1 MTQYTCSLD
10 AEVLEDRTRAGKDTK
25 GTIYILG
32 HSQDEIRRLV
42 TKRRSSGR
50 APNGCCEARAS
61 STEPLP
67 TTLLNFTHGRRT
79 HE

>member
-1 MTQYTCSLD
+1 MTQHTCILD
-10 AEVLEDRTRAGKDTK
+10 AEVLEDRTRAGKDT
-25 GTIYILG
+25 IYILG

-42 TKRRSSGR
+42 SKRRSSGR

-67 TTLLNFTHGRRT
+67 TNLLNFTHAGRRT

>member
-1 MTQYTCSLD
+1 MTQHTCILD
-10 AEVLEDRTRAGKDTK
+10 AEVLEDRTRAGKDT
-25 GTIYILG
+25 TIYILG

-67 TTLLNFTHGRRT
+67 TTLLDFTHAGRRT

>member
-1 MTQYTCSLD
+1 MTQYTCILD
-10 AEVLEDRTRAGKDTK
+10 AEVLEDRTRAGKDTV
-25 GTIYILG
+25 YILG

-50 APNGCCEARAS
+50 APNRCCEARAS

-67 TTLLNFTHGRRT
+67 TTLLNFTHAGRRT